1 MRKENLA
8 TCSLFAPEITPAA
21 IVEPLREIP
30 GNSAAACQVPA
41 PRPYRLHLKSGKV
54 SRDLGKE
61 LNITGVYGRE
71 IEGGAG
77 ILLDIPLDDSKELK
91 GLTLET
97 LSNDVVIGIMGITLQ

>member
-1 MRKENLA
+1 MDGKAFQA
-8 TCSLFAPEITPAA
+8 T
-21 IVEPLREIP
+21 
-30 GNSAAACQVPA
+30 A

-71 IEGGAG
+71 IEGDAG
-77 ILLDIPLDDSKELK
+77 ILLDIPLDHSKELK

>member
-1 MRKENLA
+1 MWTAKHSKQL
-8 TCSLFAPEITPAA
+8 L
-21 IVEPLREIP
+21 
-30 GNSAAACQVPA
+30 

-77 ILLDIPLDDSKELK
+77 ILLDIPLDHSKELK

>member
-1 MRKENLA
+1 MILIESKGRFQYMVFRK
-8 TCSLFAPEITPAA
+8 
-21 IVEPLREIP
+21 R
-30 GNSAAACQVPA
+30 
-41 PRPYRLHLKSGKV
+41 KSGKV

-77 ILLDIPLDDSKELK
+77 ILLDIPLDHSKELK

>member
-1 MRKENLA
+1 MWTEKH
-8 TCSLFAPEITPAA
+8 SK
-21 IVEPLREIP
+21 
-30 GNSAAACQVPA
+30 QPA

-77 ILLDIPLDDSKELK
+77 ILLDIPLDHSKELK
-91 GLTLET
+91 RADPG
-97 LSNDVVIGIMGITLQ
+97 NPVQ

>member
-1 MRKENLA
+1 MDGKA
-8 TCSLFAPEITPAA
+8 F
-21 IVEPLREIP
+21 
-30 GNSAAACQVPA
+30 QVPA

-77 ILLDIPLDDSKELK
+77 ILLDIPLDHSKELK

>member
-1 MRKENLA
+1 MSYRTRLLCGRKSIPS
-8 TCSLFAPEITPAA
+8 TCSPA
-21 IVEPLREIP
+21 VP
-30 GNSAAACQVPA
+30 SA
-41 PRPYRLHLKSGKV
+41 LESGKV